1 MSYQIPKKKCN
12 LKNDKPIRFNKAE
25 LRKRVEFILEK
36 EVCQVCETSTD
47 LDYPHHALYGLG
59 VKDDRVLVNTCVECH
74 RLIHSSGGYDKLPKT
89 RKEIEAIGW
98 SNDEEY
104 MTPKVTL

>member
-1 MSYQIPKKKCN
+1 MRYKVPQKKCN

-25 LRKRVEFILEK
+25 LKRRVELILEK

-47 LDYPHHALYGLG
+47 LDYPHHSIYGLG
-59 VKDDRVLVNTCVECH
+59 VKDDRSLVNVCVECH
-74 RLIHSSGGYDKLPKT
+74 ILIHSSGGYEKLSKT

-98 SNDEEY
+98 ANNEE
-104 MTPKVTL
+104 LS